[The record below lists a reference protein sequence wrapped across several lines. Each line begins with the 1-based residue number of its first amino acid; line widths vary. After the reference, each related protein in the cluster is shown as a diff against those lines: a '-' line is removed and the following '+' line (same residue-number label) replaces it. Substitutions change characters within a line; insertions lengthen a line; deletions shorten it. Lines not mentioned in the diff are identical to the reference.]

1 MTPVKSRRQILPGNL
16 PKPVLSSIEQDAE
29 SPSPEVVTA
38 SSATPQP
45 ESPAIAQPE
54 IPPQPRPQEVGA
66 SPPKPMAL
74 ETLRTWYRAARDLG
88 HDPLHLEQIKQLGL
102 SAKQANGNGF
112 EVSPALQRDM
122 ARDLALYQ
130 AFQQR
135 GQYVAQAS
143 QHILSR
149 MGRTQGADTQ
159 FCGKNL

>member
-1 MTPVKSRRQILPGNL
+1 
-16 PKPVLSSIEQDAE
+16 
-29 SPSPEVVTA
+29 
-38 SSATPQP
+38 
-45 ESPAIAQPE
+45 
-54 IPPQPRPQEVGA
+54 
-66 SPPKPMAL
+66 MAL

-159 FCGKNL
+159 FCGKIYELRQSADRLVVSRVSPHPQIILEMVQGNIQRTTVTPEDCQRFQRIVQRIATVQTQAPAQSGLER